1 MAAPHFSDQDFAEK
15 VIKSKLPVL
24 VDFYAEWCGPCKM
37 AAPIIDELYDEYK
50 DKMLI
55 GKLDVDQDNQTAT
68 QFGVMSI
75 PTVILFKD
83 GKEVTRKTGFGG
95 KQGYEELINKVISH

>member
-1 MAAPHFSDQDFAEK
+1 MPVANFTDDDFAEK
-15 VIKSKLPVL
+15 VLKATKPVL

-37 AAPIIDELYDEYK
+37 AAPIIDELADTYK
-50 DKMLI
+50 EKVVI
-55 GKLDVDQDNQTAT
+55 GKVDVDENSQTAG

-83 GKEVTRKTGFGG
+83 GKEVDRKVGFGG
-95 KQGYEELINKVISH
+95 KSGYEDLLNKGMS